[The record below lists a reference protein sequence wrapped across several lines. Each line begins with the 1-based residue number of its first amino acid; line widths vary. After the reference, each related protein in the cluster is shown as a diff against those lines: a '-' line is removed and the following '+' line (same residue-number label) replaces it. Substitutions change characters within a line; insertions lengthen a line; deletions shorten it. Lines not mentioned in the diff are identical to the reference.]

1 MTKTGKR
8 GAAAPEGSAALDDKG
23 LKLSAVVATHLQ
35 DIDIEIGVA
44 LDEVVLRTS
53 SDNIIVVCRRAKE
66 APSLAFNYLRSI
78 SVVDY
83 IEHLEV
89 NYHLFSLSKR
99 HKMVIKAN
107 LPSDKPSVATVT
119 SIWRGANWFER
130 EAHDLFGVVFNGH
143 PDLRP
148 LLLYEGFEGFPGRK
162 AFPSHE
168 YTEW

>member
-1 MTKTGKR
+1 VIKPRNR

-23 LKLSAVVATHLQ
+23 LKLSAFVATQLQ
-35 DIDIEIGVA
+35 DIDIEIDVA

-53 SDNIIVVCRRAKE
+53 SDNVVVVCRRAKK
-66 APSLAFNYLRSI
+66 AADLSFDYLRSI

-83 IEHLEV
+83 IEYLEV

-99 HKMVIKAN
+99 HKMVIKVN
-107 LPSDKPSVATVT
+107 LPSDKPSVETVT
-119 SIWRGANWFER
+119 SVWRGANWFER